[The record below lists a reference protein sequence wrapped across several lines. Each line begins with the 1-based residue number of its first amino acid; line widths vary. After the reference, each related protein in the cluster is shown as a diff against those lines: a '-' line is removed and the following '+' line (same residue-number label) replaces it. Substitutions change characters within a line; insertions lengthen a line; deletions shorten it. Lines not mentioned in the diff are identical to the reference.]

1 MCNRNKQ
8 RFVSSAVTDIYQPY
22 YSITELNSRSLK
34 PKKFNDKVSKVK

>member
-1 MCNRNKQ
+1 MCNKNKQ

-34 PKKFNDKVSKVK
+34 RRFNDKVSKVK